1 MRTLRTAVPIY
12 APEVRH
18 FLGTPKKIYL
28 PRLYANWTIAGAR
41 VRISGTAD
49 AATYTFGLVSA
60 TDVVLTTWITVPSA
74 GGFTHLAF
82 LGPNNTDLKVGD
94 TDILYDSQT
103 YFLLFEATDFPSSA
117 LSATV
122 TMHLDLEREV

>member
-12 APEVRH
+12 APEMVH

-28 PRLYANWTIAGAR
+28 PRLYADWTVTGAR

-49 AATYTFGLVSA
+49 ADTYTFALASA
-60 TDVVLTTWITVPSA
+60 VDVVLTTWITVPST
-74 GGFTHLAF
+74 GGFSHLAF
-82 LGPNNTDLKVGD
+82 LGPNSTDLQVGD
-94 TDILYDSQT
+94 TDILYNSRT
-103 YFLLFEATDFPSSA
+103 YFLLFGAIDFPSSA

>member
-12 APEVRH
+12 APEMVH

-28 PRLYANWTIAGAR
+28 PRLYADWTIAGAR

-49 AATYTFGLVSA
+49 ADTYTFALISA
-60 TDVVLTTWITVPSA
+60 GDVVLTTWITVPST
-74 GGFTHLAF
+74 GGFSHLAF
-82 LGPNNTDLKVGD
+82 LGPNSTDLKKFE
-94 TDILYDSQT
+94 DILYGSRT
-103 YFLLFEATDFPSSA
+103 YFLQFRATDFPSSA